1 MESRDERSSPQ
12 DAIASS
18 VANEVRGNTSDASSM
33 HQETDAPRPGN
44 LRRRETT
51 GTTGTAGATIAS
63 ADGNNSLRRAASESK
78 LEYVKSLIR
87 ELRSYSS

>member
-1 MESRDERSSPQ
+1 M
-12 DAIASS
+12 
-18 VANEVRGNTSDASSM
+18 
-33 HQETDAPRPGN
+33 PGN

-51 GTTGTAGATIAS
+51 GTAAGATIAS
-63 ADGNNSLRRAASESK
+63 ADGNNSLRRAASESR